1 MSSRIISQNH
11 TPGMSLLTKNVTKLV
26 HPQGVDC
33 SPFPWT
39 FMGNPEDGGK
49 SYLTAKNLLIY
60 PIRKIP
66 LNRFKFFAIKSF
78 ISSPIKQQFSI
89 NHPMQSSFVA
99 AVISLVS
106 YFKFQAYVHMCH
118 ANLTNKVYWMLPS
131 AWEKH
136 WMIEALPSKISFPS
150 TFPFSPSLQC
160 YFENPASIFACFPLF
175 TLRFLFQTL

>member
-1 MSSRIISQNH
+1 
-11 TPGMSLLTKNVTKLV
+11 MSLLTKNVTKLL

-66 LNRFKFFAIKSF
+66 LNRFKFFAIKNF